1 MAAKWCGRPS
11 SVDAKGKFFDQF
23 KTSCI
28 LYFFT
33 HDVIRLGD
41 MGAVYRVESKL
52 KRLIY
57 TFKKWNSIS
66 LMIVFV
72 QNSNLLQWTDV
83 ELLLSKCTKKVH
95 KQSKHVR
102 NTLHFNLRGEA
113 FNFLPKHNVC
123 PFKTLM
129 KKKIFRFQKI

>member
-1 MAAKWCGRPS
+1 MGYFRLFNIKHLKKCTQSSDSFHKCSNNLRPTVAL
-11 SVDAKGKFFDQF
+11 VDAKGKFFDQF

-33 HDVIRLGD
+33 HVIRLRD
-41 MGAVYRVESKL
+41 MGAVCRVESKL

-72 QNSNLLQWTDV
+72 QNSNLLQ
-83 ELLLSKCTKKVH
+83 
-95 KQSKHVR
+95 
-102 NTLHFNLRGEA
+102 
-113 FNFLPKHNVC
+113 
-123 PFKTLM
+123 
-129 KKKIFRFQKI
+129 